1 MANDTQF
8 QGGNE
13 QLDPTRP
20 MPGTDEPSLN
30 HDAPPGMDP
39 SRDPA
44 NAEADDDRPEDWKDP
59 AADEDVPTAD
69 EETPLSDDMR

>member
-8 QGGNE
+8 QGTTPN
-13 QLDPTRP
+13 LDPNRP
-20 MPGTDEPSLN
+20 MPGTEEPSMD
-30 HDAPPGMDP
+30 HDALPGMDP
-39 SRDPA
+39 SLDPTD
-44 NAEADDDRPEDWKDP
+44 AEGDRPEDWKDP